1 MKIVNLKDLPS
12 CIETLTQWHYIEWGA
27 LYPGCDLS
35 DFRADMEASLLADV
49 IPQTWVLSEGGRVWG
64 SVSILKEDLPNYPEL
79 SPWLANVYVEPSR
92 RGQGYGQQ
100 LVKVAMGYA
109 QQENLGPLFLYTPDQ
124 VSFYE
129 KLGWRTFNDDSY
141 HGKKIFLMS
150 NINLPARF

>member
-12 CIETLTQWHYIEWGA
+12 CIETVAWWHYNEWGA
-27 LYPGCDLS
+27 LYPESDLR
-35 DFRADMEASLLADV
+35 DFREDMEASLEAAV
-49 IPQTWVLSEGGRVWG
+49 IPQTWVLLGGGRVWG
-64 SVSILKEDLPNYPEL
+64 SVSILKEDLPNHPKL

-109 QQENLGPLFLYTPDQ
+109 EQQNLGPLFLYTPDQ

-129 KLGWRTFNDDSY
+129 KLGWSTFNDDIH
-141 HGKKIFLMS
+141 HGKKIFIMS
-150 NINLPARF
+150 I